1 MKTRIARGFTL
12 VEIAVVVAVLSIIA
26 TMTLVTYNRVQAEG
40 RDTKRKN
47 DIVILSSQL
56 EKYYEKNG
64 LYPMGCGGTTCTTG
78 SFWYFPD
85 TTNVISTSSTSAQ
98 LTTLLSRD
106 MTNIYDPSLGAG
118 SAPIVGTFYTISSA
132 TKGYVYR
139 GQHALRP
146 SQPVG
151 GTVNIINLT
160 DQSGSKSCSFTVNLV
175 ANSPPPND
183 SMTYILAYFA
193 ESTQTWE
200 VMFGDKGVRPYMNTN
215 ATPGFC
221 NVAS

>member
-106 MTNIYDPSLGAG
+106 MTNIYDPYLEQEVLPSSGHFTLSQVQPKGTYTEASMPFAQVNLSEERSISLT
-118 SAPIVGTFYTISSA
+118 SPIS
-132 TKGYVYR
+132 R
-139 GQHALRP
+139 GQNHVHSL
-146 SQPVG
+146 
-151 GTVNIINLT
+151 
-160 DQSGSKSCSFTVNLV
+160 
-175 ANSPPPND
+175 
-183 SMTYILAYFA
+183 
-193 ESTQTWE
+193 
-200 VMFGDKGVRPYMNTN
+200 
-215 ATPGFC
+215 
-221 NVAS
+221 